1 MWNSGG
7 RELHLGEVCQDTH
20 KCGRSPSLLTT
31 RSPGQECGEAAPE
44 AGVGA
49 VQEAGGRGWRRG
61 SPCWDWELGRSP
73 RLGQEEASTG
83 EEEEPEQRGSR
94 SVDNI

>member
-20 KCGRSPSLLTT
+20 KCGHSPWLLMT
-31 RSPGQECGEAAPE
+31 RSPGQECVEAAPE
-44 AGVGA
+44 AGAGA

-73 RLGQEEASTG
+73 RLGQEEATTG
-83 EEEEPEQRGSR
+83 EEEEAEQRGSR